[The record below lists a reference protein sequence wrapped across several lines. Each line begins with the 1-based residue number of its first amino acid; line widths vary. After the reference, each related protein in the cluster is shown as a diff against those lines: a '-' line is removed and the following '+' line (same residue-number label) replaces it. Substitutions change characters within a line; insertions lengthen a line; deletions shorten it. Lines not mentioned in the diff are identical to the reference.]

1 MKFLTSICAA
11 AFALALP
18 ASVAAEENVAPPPPT
33 APSYETLSVIVPAS
47 STSNPITLPVAN
59 KPILMIITNETV
71 GNRGIA
77 QVTIQRVNPVPFLEW
92 VGMDI
97 YTGAI
102 SDSFSGTA
110 GTHIIY
116 ADYGGGVDV
125 QVHSAT
131 QIQLVNSYSSAEKVV
146 ISMIY

>member
-1 MKFLTSICAA
+1 MKLHTSICAA
-11 AFALALP
+11 AFALAFP
-18 ASVAAEENVAPPPPT
+18 ASVAAAENAAPPPPT
-33 APSYETLSVIVPAS
+33 APSFETLTVTVPAS
-47 STSNPITLPVAN
+47 STSSPITIPVAN
-59 KPILMIITNETV
+59 KPVQIIIANESV

-77 QVTIQRVNPVPFLEW
+77 QVTIQRVNPDSFLEW

-97 YTGAI
+97 ATGSI
-102 SDSFSGTA
+102 SDNYSSTA

-116 ADYGGGVDV
+116 ADYDSAVDV

-131 QIQLVNSYSSAEKVV
+131 QIQLVNTYGASQKVV

>member
-1 MKFLTSICAA
+1 MKYLPLACAV
-11 AFALALP
+11 AFAFALP
-18 ASVAAEENVAPPPPT
+18 ASVAAAENAAPPPPT
-33 APSYETLSVIVPAS
+33 APSYETLTVTVPAGG
-47 STSNPITLPVAN
+47 TSNPITLPVAN
-59 KPILMIITNETV
+59 KPIQMIITNETV

-77 QVTIQRVNPVPFLEW
+77 QVTIQRVNPDSFLEW

-97 YTGAI
+97 ATGSI
-102 SDSFSGTA
+102 SDSYSSSA

-116 ADYGGGVDV
+116 ADYDSDVDV

-131 QIQLVNSYSSAEKVV
+131 QIQLVNTYGASQKVV

>member
-1 MKFLTSICAA
+1 MKLHTSICAA
-11 AFALALP
+11 AFALAFP
-18 ASVAAEENVAPPPPT
+18 ASVAAAENAAPPPPT
-33 APSYETLSVIVPAS
+33 APSFETLTVTVPAS
-47 STSNPITLPVAN
+47 STSSPITIPVAN
-59 KPILMIITNETV
+59 KPVQIIIANESV

-77 QVTIQRVNPVPFLEW
+77 QVTIQRVNPDSFLEW

-97 YTGAI
+97 ATGSI
-102 SDSFSGTA
+102 SDNYSSTA

-116 ADYGGGVDV
+116 ADYDSAVDV

-131 QIQLVNSYSSAEKVV
+131 QIQLVNTSGGSQKVV